1 MPLECPANY
10 FGKGEDYLLPDD
22 PKVLGEFERKF
33 KEWEDSHPEDPTG
46 DIALAH
52 DKIASS
58 SSVENRSNGAI
69 STEEKK
75 NPLPLTITEPSPEL
89 ESDGL
94 LKEIEL
100 VMPENYIK
108 LFKEYCKEKRRRP
121 RDMMMTWI
129 KEKTAHLKK

>member
-22 PKVLGEFERKF
+22 PATLQEFERKF
-33 KEWEDSHPEDPTG
+33 QEWEKSHPEDPTG
-46 DIALAH
+46 EIALAH

-58 SSVENRSNGAI
+58 SSVEVRRNGAI

-75 NPLPLTITEPSPEL
+75 SPHELLPDDSP
-89 ESDGL
+89 

-100 VMPENYIK
+100 VMPESYIIR
-108 LFKEYCKEKRRRP
+108 FKEYCKEKRRRP
-121 RDMMMTWI
+121 RDMLMVWI
-129 KEKTAHLKK
+129 DEKTKHLKK